1 MPFKRFLPKQTDFF
15 TMFQKSAENL
25 QKGASLLVDMME
37 DFTVAET
44 RAKQIYEAEQEGDM
58 LTHEVMR
65 QLNKTF
71 LTPVDREDIHSL
83 VARLDDV
90 LDLIWATADRVIL
103 FKLSSSTA
111 EAVELSKTL
120 LATTEIVSKA
130 VASLKGKKYSYVQEH
145 CIEINSLENKGDS
158 IFRAALA
165 KLFDEIK
172 DPILVIKWKEV
183 YEHLEEALDNCED
196 VADILESIVIKHA

>member
-1 MPFKRFLPKQTDFF
+1 MVVRRFLPKEIDFF
-15 TMFQKSAENL
+15 SMFEKAAKNL
-25 QKGASLLVDMME
+25 NKGASLFVEMME
-37 DFTVAET
+37 NFSEFEMKS
-44 RAKQIYEAEQEGDM
+44 KQIYDVEQEGDM

-83 VARLDDV
+83 ISRIDDI

-103 FKLSSSTA
+103 FKINSSTA
-111 EAVELSKTL
+111 EAIELSKIL
-120 LATTEIVSKA
+120 LSTTEIITKA
-130 VASLKGKKYSYVQEH
+130 VTGLRGKKYSYVQEY
-145 CIEINSLENKGDS
+145 CIEINRLENKGDS
-158 IFRAALA
+158 VFRSALA
-165 KLFDEIK
+165 KLFDDIK

-196 VADILESIVIKHA
+196 VADILESIVLKHA